1 MYAAAAKACA
11 YRKKSF
17 PNGANFD
24 DAISVGRMKKLR
36 VRAVLAIVSFGI
48 VILSGC
54 HSSATGITIQIE
66 PATSVTLDEGQSYNF
81 TATVA
86 NDLSNRGVT
95 WILVQTSSTVCSGA
109 GCGKLLNMTNSSVTY
124 VAPTNLAAGE
134 SVTLTVESIANH
146 AVTTTATIS
155 IVIAP
160 TFSTITL
167 PSGAN
172 GVAYN
177 QKITATGGVSPLIY
191 SISSG
196 QLPNG
201 LSMTRLGAIVGKPS
215 APAVNN
221 APITSSFTV
230 TVTDSA
236 IPPISV
242 SQAFTITVTAPSL
255 FSLVTTSL
263 RAGLVNQAYNA
274 PVIATGGV
282 TPYTWSVVPGDALS
296 NLGLSLNPTSGQ
308 ISGVVPASTTAGT
321 YTFTVQ
327 AQDSSLP
334 APQTGQ
340 ATLSITLQAPPS
352 LAITT
357 TSLPSGTTA
366 TAYST
371 SLQATGGIPP
381 YTWSVISGLLPSGL
395 KLAPDGTLSGVPVL
409 TTSSPDQFTVQV
421 QDSEAAPVT
430 KTQALTLTVAAG
442 TAGGNSLFQ
451 GQYSF
456 LFKGFDSGG
465 QVAIAGT
472 LSADGNGNITSGE
485 EDSNR
490 VLPNNGAVQV
500 ISGVTLT
507 GTYSMGTDG
516 RGVLQLIATS
526 PTSVTLTTDYRL
538 VIDSNRNIRFIEN
551 NDITT
556 PGVGTDTLGT
566 HGEGI
571 LKPVLGSG
579 FSVANLNG
587 NYAFEFAGE
596 DLSGKPAAL
605 AGVLNADGT
614 GILRPAAGA
623 LSSDF
628 NDAGSFD
635 PQQQSVSGAFSFSGS
650 RGAAGLVLETGSS
663 QQALRFAFYFVSQSD
678 VYFVETDSPTT
689 TTQSV
694 YYRLSGEMI
703 LHQSAYQFTNASLAG
718 TTVVTGTG
726 VSGSDESVLAGLVT
740 SSAGDG
746 TANFVFDT
754 NSGGT
759 ITSQLTPLQGTY
771 AVGNNGRVVFT
782 SFPTLA
788 VAYLTGPGQGFI
800 LSSDASV
807 TTGLLEPQTGAP
819 FGPSSMQ
826 GGYTLGTA
834 ASGDTQV
841 PNIVGQVSADGAGNL
856 TGTMDEIDPPTTS
869 HPEGIPNLDES
880 LGAHVNFVGSDGR
893 GTITTNSPIGIPTT
907 LVFYMVSPGS
917 FRAIS
922 ADSNPGNGRPEVFFF
937 DH

>member
-1 MYAAAAKACA
+1 
-11 YRKKSF
+11 
-17 PNGANFD
+17 
-24 DAISVGRMKKLR
+24 MKKLR
-36 VRAVLAIVSFGI
+36 LRAFLAIVSFGI
-48 VILSGC
+48 VVLAGC
-54 HSSATGITIQIE
+54 HSNATGITIQIE

-95 WILVQTSSTVCSGA
+95 WSLVQTSSTVCSGP

-177 QKITATGGVSPLIY
+177 QKITATGGVSPLVY

-201 LSMTRLGAIVGKPS
+201 LSITRLGVIVGKPS
-215 APAVNN
+215 APAISNPPNPPV
-221 APITSSFTV
+221 TSSFTV

-242 SQAFTITVTAPSL
+242 SQAFTITVTPPSL

-282 TPYTWSVVPGDALS
+282 TPYTWSVVPGNALS
-296 NLGLSLNPTSGQ
+296 NLGLSVNPTSGQ
-308 ISGVVPASTTAGT
+308 ISGVVPAGITAGT
-321 YTFTVQ
+321 YSFTVQ
-327 AQDSSLP
+327 TQDSSLP
-334 APQTGQ
+334 SPQTAQ
-340 ATLSITLQAPPS
+340 VLLSITLQQPPS

-357 TSLPSGTTA
+357 TALPSGTTT
-366 TAYST
+366 TAYSPFP
-371 SLQATGGIPP
+371 LQATGGIPP
-381 YTWSVISGLLPSGL
+381 YTWSVISGLLPSGFT
-395 KLAPDGTLSGVPVL
+395 LAPDGTLSGVPVL
-409 TTSSPDQFTVQV
+409 TTLSPDQFTVQV
-421 QDSEAAPVT
+421 QDSEATPVT
-430 KTQALTLTVAAG
+430 KTQALTITIAAG
-442 TAGGNSLFQ
+442 TTGGNSLFQ
-451 GQYSF
+451 GQYAF

-465 QVAIAGT
+465 PVSIAGT

-490 VLPNNGAVQV
+490 VLPNNGAVEV

-538 VIDSNRNIRFIEN
+538 VIDSNRNIRFIEI

-566 HGEGI
+566 HGEGT

-579 FSVANLNG
+579 FTAANLNG
-587 NYAFEFAGE
+587 NYAFEFAGA

-605 AGVLNADGT
+605 AGVLNADGASL
-614 GILRPAAGA
+614 LRPAAGA

-628 NDAGSFD
+628 NDAGTFD
-635 PQQQSVSGAFSFSGS
+635 PVQQSVSGAFSFSGS
-650 RGAAGLVLETGSS
+650 RGTAGLVLETGNS
-663 QQALRFAFYFVSQSD
+663 QQALTFAFYFVSQSD
-678 VYFVETDSPTT
+678 VY
-689 TTQSV
+689 
-694 YYRLSGEMI
+694 
-703 LHQSAYQFTNASLAG
+703 
-718 TTVVTGTG
+718 
-726 VSGSDESVLAGLVT
+726 
-740 SSAGDG
+740 
-746 TANFVFDT
+746 
-754 NSGGT
+754 
-759 ITSQLTPLQGTY
+759 
-771 AVGNNGRVVFT
+771 
-782 SFPTLA
+782 
-788 VAYLTGPGQGFI
+788 
-800 LSSDASV
+800 
-807 TTGLLEPQTGAP
+807 
-819 FGPSSMQ
+819 
-826 GGYTLGTA
+826 
-834 ASGDTQV
+834 
-841 PNIVGQVSADGAGNL
+841 
-856 TGTMDEIDPPTTS
+856 
-869 HPEGIPNLDES
+869 
-880 LGAHVNFVGSDGR
+880 
-893 GTITTNSPIGIPTT
+893 
-907 LVFYMVSPGS
+907 
-917 FRAIS
+917 
-922 ADSNPGNGRPEVFFF
+922 
-937 DH
+937 